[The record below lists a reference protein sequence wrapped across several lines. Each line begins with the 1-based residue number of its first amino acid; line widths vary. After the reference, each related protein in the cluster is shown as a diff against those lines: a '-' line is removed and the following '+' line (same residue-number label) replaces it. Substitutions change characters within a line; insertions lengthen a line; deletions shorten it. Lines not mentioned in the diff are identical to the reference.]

1 MKNKLQL
8 LKRLFVVAM
17 AFMISTCA
25 FVGCKKEAVKLD
37 GDYVLIEAEESADGK
52 TLLAYMQELQAN
64 GKLNFALENGMVTS
78 IDGKQN
84 KADYSACW
92 MLYTSDSENANDAW
106 GIVEYEEKEY
116 GSAVVGAESLIVK
129 AGELYIWWYQSF

>member
-1 MKNKLQL
+1 MKRKIIS
-8 LKRLFVVAM
+8 LFTLICIALFT
-17 AFMISTCA
+17 ACI
-25 FVGCKKEAVKLD
+25 FVGCKKEKEAVKLD